1 MHKINCIRPLV
12 FEILNFQQPLWACL
26 DILDPTHVKLH
37 HLFVALIDMYL
48 HSKNQLYTSNSLRHV
63 KV

>member
-26 DILDPTHVKLH
+26 DIPDPTHVKLH
-37 HLFVALIDMYL
+37 HQFVALIDMYL
-48 HSKNQLYTSNSLRHV
+48 HSKNQL
-63 KV
+63 